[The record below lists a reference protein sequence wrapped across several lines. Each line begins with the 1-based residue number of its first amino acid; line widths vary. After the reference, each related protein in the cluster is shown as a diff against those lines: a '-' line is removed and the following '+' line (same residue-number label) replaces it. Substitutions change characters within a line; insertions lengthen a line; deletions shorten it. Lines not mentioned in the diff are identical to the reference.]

1 VGPEQVLGRVLLVGE
16 VVRDGGVGGVG
27 GVAGVGAVLDVDP
40 LDPLLACATLTVV
53 IAGAA

>member
-1 VGPEQVLGRVLLVGE
+1 MLGRVLLVGE